1 MNDLPKVLPGFFKF
15 FFFFQFDIKLQGQKE
30 MDELRMKLQEMSH
43 LHEKAVNEHISSRSE
58 NEELSS
64 QKV

>member
-1 MNDLPKVLPGFFKF
+1 MICQKSSLVFFLNF
-15 FFFFQFDIKLQGQKE
+15 FLQFDIKIQGQKE

-43 LHEKAVNEHISSRSE
+43 LHEKAVNELIPSRSE